1 MSVFTVLAVLITLT
15 TIFSY
20 LNEVY
25 IKLPSTTGVMVASLV
40 SSLILIILG
49 MVGLRDPHWAR
60 VLVDSI
66 DFDHLLMK
74 GMLSF
79 LLFAAAL
86 RVDLTALLESK
97 WKILYLAT
105 AGVGISTFLTGFAV
119 WWVFGLIGLQ
129 ISILYALLL
138 GALIS
143 PTDAVSVFGLLKRLK
158 LPKRLATI
166 ISGENLFNDA
176 VAVVIFLIIV
186 GFAVNGRSVSGYEIG
201 KLIVEEAVGGII
213 FGLLLGYISYY
224 MIKRVDNYIVIV
236 LITLSVVSGGY
247 ELADKLHTSG
257 PLSMV
262 IAGLF
267 LSPRRK
273 RIHQAH
279 SEITHQYVRNFWD
292 LIDQLLN
299 AFLFVLIGLEVLI
312 LDIKTPF
319 VIAGLITIPIIIISR
334 LVSVGT
340 PLLLLSIFRK
350 IPLISITILTW
361 CGLRGGVSIALALS
375 LPESNEGHLIVVVTY
390 MVVIFSILVQGLT
403 LKYLVNWAKPR

>member
-25 IKLPSTTGVMVASLV
+25 IKLPSTVGVMIASLV
-40 SSLILIILG
+40 SSLILIVLG

-60 VLVDSI
+60 VLVESI
-66 DFDHLLMK
+66 DFDQLFMK

-105 AGVGISTFLTGFAV
+105 AGVGISTFLTGIAV

-158 LPKRLATI
+158 LPKRLAAI

-186 GFAVNGRSVSGYEIG
+186 GLAVDGKSVSGYEIG
-201 KLIVEEAVGGII
+201 KLIIEEAVGGII

-224 MIKRVDNYIVIV
+224 MIKGVDNYIVIV

-247 ELADKLHTSG
+247 ELADKLNTSG

-262 IAGLF
+262 VAGLF
-267 LSPRRK
+267 LSPTRK
-273 RIHQAH
+273 RIHERH
-279 SEITHQYVRNFWD
+279 SDLTHRYVGNFWD

-299 AFLFVLIGLEVLI
+299 AFLFVLIGLEVLA
-312 LDIKTPF
+312 LDVEKHFI
-319 VIAGLITIPIIIISR
+319 IAGLIAIPIVLIAR

-340 PLLLLSIFRK
+340 PLLLISIFRK
-350 IPLISITILTW
+350 ISLFSIVILTW

-375 LPESNEGHLIVVVTY
+375 LPESNERHLIVVVTY
-390 MVVIFSILVQGLT
+390 IVVIFSILVQGLT